1 MRLGTPSSPTA
12 LIPLAGEAVGTTA
25 YPELRHCFISETPLL
40 DERTMDSL
48 IPVFTLIFGAVVG
61 VVATWLALH
70 AKWHR
75 GFDDGRA
82 ASATELAALN
92 ERVAAKDRELQKLQE
107 SFDEEA
113 AVSDS
118 LRHENARLQAN
129 LEGER
134 RAAHERAESFKQA
147 AEALAEKFKALSRDA
162 LKDNNQEFLNLA
174 RATLEKFQATAKGD
188 LEQRQ
193 QAIDQLVKPLR
204 ESLDKVDGKIEEM
217 ERIRAGAYS
226 GLIEQ
231 VKTLAASQQ
240 QLQSETGNLV
250 KALRTPHIRGRWG
263 EIQLRRVV
271 ELAGMLQYCDFTEQ
285 ASVATEDSRIRP
297 DVIVR
302 LPGNRTIVVDAKV
315 PFEAF
320 YESISTTDDV
330 VRLDRLKEHARLV
343 RTHIGNLSRKSYW
356 ETVQPTPEFVLLF
369 LPGENFY
376 SAALEQDPKLIE
388 DGINQRVIIATPTT
402 LIALLKAISYGWQQ
416 EQRAANAD
424 EVGKLGKE
432 LYDRMR
438 TFINYFADIGRN
450 LDRALESY
458 NKGVGS
464 LEARVLVTAR
474 KFKERGAIAGEE
486 IDTLEPVDKSTRV
499 LNLDEGGLFPE
510 LVAAEP
516 VDDDEDDESL
526 PLLSSKTA
534 AGQG

>member
-1 MRLGTPSSPTA
+1 
-12 LIPLAGEAVGTTA
+12 
-25 YPELRHCFISETPLL
+25 
-40 DERTMDSL
+40 MDSL
-48 IPVFTLIFGAVVG
+48 IPVLTLIFGAAIG
-61 VVATWLALH
+61 AVVAWLVLH
-70 AKWHR
+70 AKSR
-75 GFDDGRA
+75 RAFDDGKA
-82 ASATELAALN
+82 ASATELAALQ
-92 ERVAAKDRELQKLQE
+92 ERVAAKDRELAKLQQI
-107 SFDEEA
+107 FEA
-113 AVSDS
+113 EVSDGDR
-118 LRHENARLQAN
+118 LREDNARLLAD

-134 RAAHERAESFKQA
+134 RAAQERSESFKRVT
-147 AEALAEKFKALSRDA
+147 EELAEKFKALSRDA

-174 RATLEKFQATAKGD
+174 RATLEKFQVTAKGE

-193 QAIDQLVKPLR
+193 QAIDQLVRPLK
-204 ESLDKVDGKIEEM
+204 ESLEKVDGKIEQM
-217 ERIRAGAYS
+217 ERTRAGAYS
-226 GLIEQ
+226 GLVEQ

-240 QLQSETGNLV
+240 SLQAETGNLV
-250 KALRTPHIRGRWG
+250 KALRTPHVRGRWG

-271 ELAGMLQYCDFTEQ
+271 ELAGMVQYCDFSEQ
-285 ASVATEDSRIRP
+285 ETFANEDGRIRP

-320 YESISTTDDV
+320 YESITTNDDA
-330 VRLDRLKEHARLV
+330 VRIGCLKEHARLV
-343 RTHIGNLSRKSYW
+343 RMHISALSRKSYW
-356 ETVQPTPEFVLLF
+356 ESVQPTPEFVLLF

-388 DGINQRVIIATPTT
+388 DGVNQRVIIATPTT

-438 TFINYFADIGRN
+438 TFVSYFADIGRN

-474 KFKERGAIAGEE
+474 KFKERGAIAGEDIE
-486 IDTLEPVDKSTRV
+486 TVEPIDKSTRA
-499 LNLDEGGLFPE
+499 LSLDEGGLFPE
-510 LVAAEP
+510 LVAPQPDEP
-516 VDDDEDDESL
+516 QPDDDL
-526 PLLSSKTA
+526 FPLLNSKS
-534 AGQG
+534 AGT